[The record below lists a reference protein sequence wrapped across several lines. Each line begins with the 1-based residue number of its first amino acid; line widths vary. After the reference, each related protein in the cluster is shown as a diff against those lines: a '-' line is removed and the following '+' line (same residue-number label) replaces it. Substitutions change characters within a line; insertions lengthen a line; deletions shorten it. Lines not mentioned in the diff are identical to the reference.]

1 MSSEVGQQHPLSLYF
16 WVWGLL
22 FVVSFGSYLIDY
34 YQVGYNVGTMGMRWT
49 LILIFMFLKA
59 GYIVAIFMHLKW
71 ERWALI
77 YALLLPPLVLLVLVG
92 LMAWEADYTWL
103 TRVVYFGAEPFP
115 VPNSPPSHAGGAH

>member
-1 MSSEVGQQHPLSLYF
+1 LYF
-16 WVWGLL
+16 WIWGLL
-22 FVVSFGSYLIDY
+22 FVVSFGSYLIDF
-34 YQVGYNVGTMGMRWT
+34 YQVGYDVGTMAMRWT

-92 LMAWEADYTWL
+92 LMAWESDYTWL

-115 VPNSPPSHAGGAH
+115 EPNPPSHVSGDH

>member
-16 WVWGLL
+16 WIWGLL
-22 FVVSFGSYLIDY
+22 FVVSAGSYMIDFF
-34 YQVGYNVGTMGMRWT
+34 QVGYDVGSMELRWA

-71 ERWALI
+71 ERLALI
-77 YALLLPPLVLLVLVG
+77 YALLLPPGVLLVLVG

-103 TRVVYFGAEPFP
+103 TRVVYFGAEVAPEPAP
-115 VPNSPPSHAGGAH
+115 VEHLVGH

>member
-16 WVWGLL
+16 WIWGLL
-22 FVVSFGSYLIDY
+22 FVVSAGSYMIDF
-34 YQVGYNVGTMGMRWT
+34 YQVGYDVGTMELRWA

-71 ERWALI
+71 ERPALI
-77 YALLLPPLVLLVLVG
+77 YALLLPPVVLLVLVT

-103 TRVVYFGAEPFP
+103 TRVVYFGAEVAPEPAP
-115 VPNSPPSHAGGAH
+115 VEHIVGH